1 MVGSTRDVRHAALAG
16 AGPRGPD
23 PAAARPGAVLV
34 DGGCGELLAPHVD
47 GLGYRL
53 VGVDLTR
60 SALVQAAEHGVTA
73 VQGDASVLPLADG
86 CANVVC
92 AGEILEHVV
101 DLRAAVRE
109 ACRVLRPGGVL
120 VVDTI
125 AATFLARLL
134 VITVAERIPRAA
146 PPGLHDP
153 ALFVDRQV
161 LISECARHG
170 VRLQL
175 NGLRPGAWSLLRWL
189 RRRQPTARMVR
200 TWSTAVLF
208 QGRGTKGDPPRNRVT
223 HPAAFPSLTHPP
235 GAGWGD
241 CCDEGDAMSFTVEK
255 DVMVPCGTAW
265 SWRPTRGSRPPPRR
279 RPCWSGCPTARTCL
293 SCWPT
298 GWCRTSS
305 PWSRRA
311 TRWCTRTAGAR
322 SGPAGSSCRC

>member
-1 MVGSTRDVRHAALAG
+1 MLHWLAQARAALV
-16 AGPRGPD
+16 PP
-23 PAAARPGAVLV
+23 AARPGAVLV
-34 DGGCGELLAPHVD
+34 DVGCGAGLLAPHVT

-73 VQGDASVLPLADG
+73 VQGDAAVLPLADG
-86 CANVVC
+86 CADVVC

-120 VVDTI
+120 VIDTI

-134 VITVAERIPRAA
+134 VITMAERIPRAA

-175 NGLRPGAWSLLRWL
+175 NGLRPGVWSLLRWL

-208 QGRGTKGDPPRNRVT
+208 QGRGTKQNRPASALRSSC
-223 HPAAFPSLTHPP
+223 PAAPAAP
-235 GAGWGD
+235 A
-241 CCDEGDAMSFTVEK
+241 A
-255 DVMVPCGTAW
+255 
-265 SWRPTRGSRPPPRR
+265 
-279 RPCWSGCPTARTCL
+279 
-293 SCWPT
+293 
-298 GWCRTSS
+298 
-305 PWSRRA
+305 
-311 TRWCTRTAGAR
+311 
-322 SGPAGSSCRC
+322 PAGLIRTFSAHLWEMPGP